1 MRVVRRHRLDR
12 AVLFIGHVIKC
23 RYIDSWNLC
32 RLLQKFLP
40 AAAARLDLLVAVD
53 QVKINHLAL
62 AHIEEIKKRR
72 DRLRIVGT
80 RTAADNDRI
89 LLGTIFCMERNL

>member
-12 AVLFIGHVIKC
+12 AILFVRHIIKS
-23 RYIDSWNLC
+23 RHIDTRNLR

-53 QVKINHLAL
+53 QVKINHLSL
-62 AHIEEIKKRR
+62 THVEEIEKWCN
-72 DRLRIVGT
+72 RLRIVGT